1 MIPSLPAHV
10 SGRQTVKLTINARH
24 QLRHRAG
31 IVIAHLAEQLRDF
44 RHVPHCVPPT
54 RPAPVCA
61 GCPFLAR
68 FFALHHSGQIGPA
81 PTCRRQVSAEA
92 ATRPDEY
99 QGKDSMNNRCTVT
112 FRRSGDPTLET
123 RLSELSPLVVLSQ
136 LTTEDVFHSSRR
148 ERPSKRRI
156 TMFRRNQQSRRSFL
170 SALVLILGLLLP
182 TSKPQA
188 QSFGNPNP
196 HPQPIAPTAKPYGLT
211 YGQWSAKWWQWAL
224 ALPLA
229 GHPFLGCPAPSDDAS
244 QTGPV
249 WFLAGSTCNGLTV
262 PAGKSLLFPL
272 ANTECSSLEGG
283 TDFFGGN
290 AADKLASAQVQA
302 NYIDAASL

>member
-1 MIPSLPAHV
+1 
-10 SGRQTVKLTINARH
+10 
-24 QLRHRAG
+24 
-31 IVIAHLAEQLRDF
+31 
-44 RHVPHCVPPT
+44 
-54 RPAPVCA
+54 
-61 GCPFLAR
+61 
-68 FFALHHSGQIGPA
+68 
-81 PTCRRQVSAEA
+81 
-92 ATRPDEY
+92 
-99 QGKDSMNNRCTVT
+99 
-112 FRRSGDPTLET
+112 
-123 RLSELSPLVVLSQ
+123 
-136 LTTEDVFHSSRR
+136 
-148 ERPSKRRI
+148 
-156 TMFRRNQQSRRSFL
+156 MFRRNQQSRRSFL

-272 ANTECSSLEGG
+272 ANIECSSLEGG

-290 AADKLASAQVQA
+290 AADQLACAQVQA
-302 NYIDAASL
+302 NYIDAASLFCYIDGAPLKNNFALYRFTSPQFAFTAPTPWIFSYEAYPPLFLPGGPGTAVGDGYYLMLPPLSVGSHTLRFGGAFGVDATINLTVTP